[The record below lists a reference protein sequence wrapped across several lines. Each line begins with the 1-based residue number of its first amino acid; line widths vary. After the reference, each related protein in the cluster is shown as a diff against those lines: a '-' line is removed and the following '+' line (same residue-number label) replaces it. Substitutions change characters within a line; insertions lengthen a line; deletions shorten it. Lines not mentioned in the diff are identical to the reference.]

1 MSTNKTQNC
10 GLHSWVGEDIFQ
22 LQEINENFSALD
34 GEIGALE
41 SLLAAETA
49 ARTSQ
54 MAGRANV
61 AQVTALETAL
71 AGKANIA
78 QVTALET
85 ALAGKANTAQVT
97 TLETTVAAMPR
108 VVIGSYMGNGDNSR
122 TITFDGTIK
131 ALLLEGSYGLR
142 PPLTSNQSQGGLIV
156 PEFPLGSGAATI
168 EGNTLTVHYGGPNDE
183 WRSNTKD
190 IRYLYIAFF
199 ERS

>member
-22 LQEINENFSALD
+22 LQEINENFSSLD

-54 MAGRANV
+54 MAG
-61 AQVTALETAL
+61 
-71 AGKANIA
+71 KADVSR
-78 QVTALET
+78 VTALET
-85 ALAGKANTAQVT
+85 ALAGKANTAKVT
-97 TLETTVAAMPR
+97 ALETALAGKANTAKVTALETAVAAMPR
-108 VVIGSYMGNGDNSR
+108 MVIGNYLGTGDSSK
-122 TITFDGTIK
+122 TITFDGTIR
-131 ALLLEGSYGLR
+131 ALLLDGTYGAR
-142 PPLTSNQSQGGLIV
+142 PPLTSSQSQGGLIV

-168 EGNTLTVHYGGPNDE
+168 TGNTLTVHYGGPNDE
-183 WRSNTKD
+183 WRSNTKG
-190 IRYLYIAFF
+190 IRYLYIALL

>member
-22 LQEINENFSALD
+22 LQEINKNFSALD

-54 MAGRANV
+54 MAG
-61 AQVTALETAL
+61 
-71 AGKANIA
+71 KADVSR
-78 QVTALET
+78 VTALET
-85 ALAGKANTAQVT
+85 ALAGKANTAKVT
-97 TLETTVAAMPR
+97 ALETTVAAMPR
-108 VVIGSYMGNGDNSR
+108 LVIGNYLGTGDSSK

-131 ALLLEGSYGLR
+131 ALLLDGTYGAR

-190 IRYLYIAFF
+190 IRYLYIALL